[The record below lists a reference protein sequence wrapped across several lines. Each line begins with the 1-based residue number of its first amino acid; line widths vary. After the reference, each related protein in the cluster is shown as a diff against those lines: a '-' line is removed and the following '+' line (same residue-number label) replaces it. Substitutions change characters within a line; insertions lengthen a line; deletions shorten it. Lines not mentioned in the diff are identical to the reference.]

1 MLNAK
6 KGKQTDRPFLKY
18 WLSVLTYRL
27 ILVTRNYPT
36 ILFHA
41 LKKRCWSCLDKMEC
55 IISVQVKLLFFRS
68 VMSDLFIILCL
79 ILCPVISLWSGVSY
93 IRERRKRRYVFR
105 SRR

>member
-6 KGKQTDRPFLKY
+6 KGKQTDRIFWKY

-55 IISVQVKLLFFRS
+55 IISVQVKFLFLGLL
-68 VMSDLFIILCL
+68 
-79 ILCPVISLWSGVSY
+79 
-93 IRERRKRRYVFR
+93 
-105 SRR
+105 